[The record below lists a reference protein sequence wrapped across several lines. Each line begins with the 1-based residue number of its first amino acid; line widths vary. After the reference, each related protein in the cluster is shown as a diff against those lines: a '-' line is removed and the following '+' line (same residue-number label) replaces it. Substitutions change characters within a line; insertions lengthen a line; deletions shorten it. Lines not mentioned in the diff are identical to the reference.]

1 MTKDAAPIV
10 NIMVNNTAGSFM
22 DFNTAQKS
30 SHLDLLPQA
39 KLMEES
45 PRRPSLAKKSTGSV
59 SNRNSELG
67 VSGIAG
73 NNSFGDTSRRTAQ
86 FRPDKVPRGPTFGGA
101 DIRATI
107 ARMAEAEP
115 WDARPSLANAAVL
128 NQEIPEDR
136 ELIHGDILDHTF
148 DQMNDDAQLDKHTEA
163 GAYQYCVREKQKLE
177 SSRLLIKNLP
187 SSPSFVIKASTK
199 RWRRG
204 LNCETGNR
212 CIYS

>member
-1 MTKDAAPIV
+1 
-10 NIMVNNTAGSFM
+10 M

-30 SHLDLLPQA
+30 SHLELLPQA

-45 PRRPSLAKKSTGSV
+45 PRRPSLAKKSTGSI

-86 FRPDKVPRGPTFGGA
+86 FRPEKIPRGPTFGGA

-107 ARMAEAEP
+107 SRMAEVEP
-115 WDARPSLANAAVL
+115 WDTRQSHANTAVL

-136 ELIHGDILDHTF
+136 EIIQGDVLDHTF
-148 DQMNDDAQLDKHTEA
+148 DQINDDVQLDKHTEA
-163 GAYQYCVREKQKLE
+163 GAYQYCMREKQKLE
-177 SSRLLIKNLP
+177 SNILSDKELTIFTQLCDKGEYKKLEKGSKLRN
-187 SSPSFVIKASTK
+187 
-199 RWRRG
+199 W
-204 LNCETGNR
+204 
-212 CIYS
+212 